1 MRGRETPKRVCPSVG
16 QTNHHIQLRL
26 SNMEHSQNLLTF
38 ALLTVGFVLTPG
50 PNMIYLISRTLC
62 QGIKAGFTSYA
73 GLVVG
78 SLFYLACAAF
88 GITALLFAVPM
99 AYDALRIA
107 GAVYLAFL
115 AWQAVRPGGRS
126 PFEVRPLE
134 QDSPRRLFL
143 MGLFTNLLN
152 PKQALFYLALLPQ
165 FIDEQQGQVL
175 LQFLTLGFVQIVIS
189 FVGNGVIMLAAGSI
203 ARFLTGKPRW
213 QVAQRW
219 LMGTVLAGMS
229 VRMVFQSKN

>member
-1 MRGRETPKRVCPSVG
+1 MPDHQS
-16 QTNHHIQLRL
+16 LF
-26 SNMEHSQNLLTF
+26 TF

-62 QGIKAGFTSYA
+62 QGVKAGFTSFA

-78 SLFYLACAAF
+78 SMLYLACAAF
-88 GITALLFAVPM
+88 GITALLFAVPW
-99 AYDALRIA
+99 AYDALRFG
-107 GAVYLAFL
+107 GALYLAYL

-126 PFEVRPLE
+126 PFEVHTLE

-143 MGLFTNLLN
+143 MGLLTNLLN

-175 LQFLTLGFVQIVIS
+175 MQFLTLGVIQIFIS
-189 FVGNGVIMLAAGSI
+189 FMGNGLIMLAAGAI
-203 ARFLTGKPRW
+203 ARFLTERPQW
-213 QVAQRW
+213 LIAQRW

-229 VRMVFQSKN
+229 VRMVMQAKD